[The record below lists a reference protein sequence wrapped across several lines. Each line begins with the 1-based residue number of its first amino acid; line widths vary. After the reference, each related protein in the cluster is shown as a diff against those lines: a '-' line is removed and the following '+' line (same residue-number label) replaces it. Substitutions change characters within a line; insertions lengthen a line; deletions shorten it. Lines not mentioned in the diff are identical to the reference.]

1 MWGGGGGEEEVMGC
15 MHVCVVEW
23 MYIFLC
29 VCVGGGVM
37 DLCMCVFTAEIKS
50 CYHDVR

>member
-1 MWGGGGGEEEVMGC
+1 MCVGEEEVMGC

-29 VCVGGGVM
+29 VWGGGG
-37 DLCMCVFTAEIKS
+37 
-50 CYHDVR
+50 